1 MNFRVL
7 RTEFSK
13 LWINFRLGGITILSP
28 LLSRPSRNYLS
39 SSVAAILSDIR
50 NTNLMMITHRYGGK
64 KAMNNGRWQPH
75 EDQFVRDN
83 ANKMTLE
90 QMSEVLNRSPLAVQ
104 LYMHRKHIVVGQT
117 VKRNLVQEML
127 RIKFRHLENFMP
139 TRAFYR
145 EVGINQMRWWD
156 IFHGR
161 KNITQQEYIALCEYF
176 GVTMQEAFEARQ
188 LCIFEE
194 ND

>member
-1 MNFRVL
+1 MNSRALRV
-7 RTEFSK
+7 EFSK

-28 LLSRPSRNYLS
+28 LLFRPSRNYLL
-39 SSVAAILSDIR
+39 SSVAVISSDTR
-50 NTNLMMITHRYGGK
+50 NTNLMMITHKYGGK

-83 ANKMTLE
+83 ANKMTPE

-127 RIKFRHLENFMP
+127 RIKFRHPENFMP
-139 TRAFYR
+139 TRTFYR
-145 EVGINQMRWWD
+145 EVGINQMRWWE

-161 KNITQQEYIALCEYF
+161 KNINQQEYLALSNYF
-176 GVTMQEAFEARQ
+176 VNT
-188 LCIFEE
+188 I
-194 ND
+194 